1 MKLRPD
7 TRPAPPQ
14 VVARPT
20 SRRRRGVAA
29 LLVVSVV
36 LLFGYKTL
44 NYASPHTVRFT
55 SLRSAA
61 VQAVEGV
68 QSWIRNAA
76 IFHTCEEGVKREVLG
91 GYLCSA
97 GRDTSRLGRIYNSY
111 PLQGGAMAAIYPGIT
126 APAPATADALV
137 DGKITIPRYP
147 VYTPAR
153 GADWWSLDPHKARYW
168 RFYYYSLRPT
178 VSLVNA
184 YIETGQAK
192 YLTTLRKI
200 NSSFLRASAT
210 SPLAWS
216 DEHSVAF
223 RGMVLTYQWWTLREH
238 HALTEEESAA
248 LLTEISRT
256 AEYLADP
263 NHYQPHMNHGTNQIA
278 ALLLIAQSFPDL
290 PGSRGWQDLAKE
302 RLDVQLQQI
311 IDADGVLI
319 ENSPYYDFYELD
331 KFWQIHRY
339 GQELGL
345 DLSPRLEP
353 ILKRMIRYATY
364 ILQPDGSVPLLG
376 ASLAKTINHSG
387 SFRQMAETDPQ
398 FRYVLTRGED
408 GDEPSR
414 TSIHFPTAGHTILRS
429 GWEPGEEFTQASQM
443 TFNVGDYRTTHSQLD
458 SLGITLYGNGETL
471 LPPGGLY
478 TYEPGPMHEYFQG
491 TSSHNAVVVD
501 GQSQARAA
509 ARAGPLTTTG
519 GVTYQSAES
528 PVYDDVTNRRTV
540 VMVDKDHYLVLD
552 RLDSEKEH
560 LYEQMW
566 HLFPGAKVTRDGL
579 TVSGVGRSRRTS
591 VTIQQLQPEGVALTS
606 VIGQKSPPAGLC
618 SEEYEVAIPC
628 QQLAYSVRGRS
639 AAFAT
644 LLTIGPRSG
653 DVTATYDRDR
663 DAVTIRNGGRTT
675 RLELGV
681 TEGKSVQIKTQ
692 KAKVP
697 AVTPR
702 VIAGMERPQ
711 NWVGLPAARLGRAVA
726 PDNGGR
732 SVLRLAAPGGPASAT
747 NDAVT
752 ADLAHSNLHVRLKV
766 TGVQALTSINL
777 DLTSDGWTSYSR
789 LSLRGLY
796 PPRFEGEWITLSIS
810 RDTGLSTKSGYW
822 RRSGAAL
829 DWSRVNGIRFTLD
842 RAAAART
849 VPPSALELDWVR
861 SAPEQ
866 AEGAVVIVFDDGYE
880 SILPAAE
887 YMHSKGIPG
896 NVGVIGR
903 NVKVPTR
910 GNLNVFQLRRLQDE
924 YGWNMVNHS
933 QRHVDAV
940 ENYHPRRAYGA
951 YERDVLDG
959 AQTLERLG
967 LNSAP
972 NWYVYP
978 HGTTNSRLEA
988 VVGRF
993 YSFARVTDP
1002 GTDAFPFGSPHRVRA
1017 FGLSSPGDLKDG
1029 SHDHIK
1035 ATPVS
1040 QVVAAIRDA
1049 KRYRSTL
1056 FLTAHR
1062 IKSTP
1067 SDRPGYPLAMFK
1079 QVVDAIVAEGL
1090 QVKTLSE
1097 LDAMNGVIGTD
1108 TTTVTPAVPSL
1119 ITVRVSTTGSPQD
1132 DTGLLG
1138 WIRSLF

>member
-1 MKLRPD
+1 MS
-7 TRPAPPQ
+7 
-14 VVARPT
+14 ARGDVT
-20 SRRRRGVAA
+20 ATKRTTARRRRSVAF
-29 LLVVSVV
+29 LIVMSVV
-36 LLFGYKTL
+36 LVFGYKTL

-55 SLRSAA
+55 SLRSTA

-68 QSWIRNAA
+68 QTWFRNAA
-76 IFHTCEEGVKREVLG
+76 IFHTCTEGTKREVLG
-91 GYLCSA
+91 GYLCTA
-97 GRDTSRLGRIYNSY
+97 GKDRSSLGRIYNNY
-111 PLQGGAMAAIYPGIT
+111 PIDGEAKAAIYPGIT
-126 APAPATADALV
+126 ASEPGTADALV
-137 DGKITIPRYP
+137 DGKIMIPRYP
-147 VYTPAR
+147 AYTPAR

-168 RFYYYSLRPT
+168 RFYFYSLRPT

-184 YIETGQAK
+184 YIETGEAK
-192 YLTTLRKI
+192 YLTTLRQI
-200 NSSFLRASAT
+200 NSSFLRASRT

-263 NHYQPHMNHGTNQIA
+263 NHYQPHMNHGTNQLA
-278 ALLLIAQSFPDL
+278 ALLMISQSFPDL
-290 PGSRGWQDLAKE
+290 PGSRGWLDLARK

-331 KFWQIHRY
+331 KFWQIYRY

-353 ILKRMIRYATY
+353 TLKKMIRYATY

-398 FRYVLTRGED
+398 FQYALTRGEQ
-408 GDEPSR
+408 GEQPSE
-414 TSIHFPTAGHTILRS
+414 TSIYFSHAGHTILRS
-429 GWEPGEEFTQASQM
+429 GWEPGPEFTQASQM

-458 SLGITLYGNGETL
+458 SLGVTLYGNGESL

-478 TYEPGPMHEYFQG
+478 TYEPGPMHSYFQG

-501 GQSQARAA
+501 GQSQARGA

-528 PVYDDVTNRRTV
+528 PVYDGVTNRRTV

-552 RLDSEKEH
+552 RLDSETDRR
-560 LYEQMW
+560 YEQMW

-579 TVSGVGRSRRTS
+579 TVSGVGRSPRTS
-591 VTIQQLQPEGVALTS
+591 ITIEQLHAKGMALKT

-618 SEEYEVAIPC
+618 SEQYEVAIPC
-628 QQLAYSVRGRS
+628 QQLAYGVEGRS
-639 AAFAT
+639 ATFVT
-644 LLTIGPRSG
+644 LLTIGPRRG
-653 DVTATYDRDR
+653 DFSATYDERR
-663 DAVTIRNGGRTT
+663 GAIAIRNGGQTT
-675 RLELGV
+675 RLDLGV
-681 TEGKSVQIKTQ
+681 TSGKSVSIKTQ

-697 AVTPR
+697 TITPR
-702 VIAGMERPQ
+702 AIAGMERPQ
-711 NWVGLPAARLGRAVA
+711 NWVGAPAANLRTVTA
-726 PDNGGR
+726 PDNGRR
-732 SVLRLAAPGGPASAT
+732 SVLQLSAPGGPASAT
-747 NDAVT
+747 NNSLA
-752 ADLAHSNLHVRLKV
+752 ADLSQRNLHVRLKL
-766 TGVQALTSINL
+766 TGVQALTSVNL
-777 DLTSDGWTSYSR
+777 DLTSNGWSSYAR

-796 PPRFEGEWITLSIS
+796 PARFNGEWVTLSIS
-810 RDTGLSTKSGYW
+810 RDTGLSTKTGYW

-829 DWSRVNGIRFTLD
+829 DWRRVNGIRFTLD
-842 RAAAART
+842 RNAAAKA
-849 VPPSALELDWVR
+849 VPPSSLQLEWVR
-861 SAPEQ
+861 SVPEQ
-866 AEGAVVIVFDDGYE
+866 AEGAVVFVFDDGYE

-887 YMHSKGIPG
+887 YMHSKGVPG

-924 YGWNMVNHS
+924 YGWNMANHS

-951 YERDVLDG
+951 YERDILDG
-959 AQTLERLG
+959 AQTLEQLG

-972 NWYVYP
+972 NWYIYP

-988 VVGRF
+988 TVGRF

-1002 GTDAFPFGSPHRVRA
+1002 GTDAFPFGSPRRVRA

-1035 ATPVS
+1035 ATPVHEA
-1040 QVVAAIRDA
+1040 VAAIRDA

-1067 SDRPGYPLAMFK
+1067 SDRPGYPLEMFK
-1079 QVVDAIVAEGL
+1079 QVVDAVVAEGL
-1090 QVKTLSE
+1090 PVKTLSE

-1119 ITVRVSTTGSPQD
+1119 ITVRVSTTGSPN
-1132 DTGLLG
+1132 DTGLFA
-1138 WIRSLF
+1138 WIRNLF